1 MLVRL
6 GGLIELRGAD
16 MALVFPMH
24 SCADW
29 MAKVVGNAKWWYHGS
44 AGAIAS
50 VLGASFE
57 QLRLEEA
64 KSNN

>member
-6 GGLIELRGAD
+6 GGLIELRGVD
-16 MALVFPMH
+16 MTLVFSMH

-50 VLGASFE
+50 VVGASFE
-57 QLRLEEA
+57 Q
-64 KSNN
+64 